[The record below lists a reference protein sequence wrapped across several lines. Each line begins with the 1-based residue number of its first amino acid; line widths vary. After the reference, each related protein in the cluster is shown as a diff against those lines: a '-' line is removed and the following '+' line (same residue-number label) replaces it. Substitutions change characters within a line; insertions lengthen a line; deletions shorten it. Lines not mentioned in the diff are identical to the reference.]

1 MTSDRIIKQVI
12 RVICFVFFACILL
25 SCQKELSAG
34 PGQEI
39 VLSTKAFQVGP
50 YGGHYE
56 ITVLNRKN
64 IDIDYIFDEISH
76 KLLYWGSNRTHFQMD
91 ELSVRHKKNENTIE
105 IDVAPS
111 DTLNKWRMDVHCLN
125 ISDSINI
132 IQNGE

>member
-39 VLSTKAFQVGP
+39 VLSAKAFQVGP
-50 YGGHYE
+50 DGGHYE

-76 KLLYWGSNRTHFQMD
+76 KLLYWGSNRTYFQMD
-91 ELSVRHKKNENTIE
+91 ELSVRHKKNENTIV

-125 ISDSINI
+125 ISASIHI

>member
-1 MTSDRIIKQVI
+1 MTSDRITKQVI

-39 VLSTKAFQVGP
+39 VLSAKAFQVGP
-50 YGGHYE
+50 DGGHYE
-56 ITVLNRKN
+56 VTVLNRKN

-76 KLLYWGSNRTHFQMD
+76 KLLYWGSNRTYFQMD
-91 ELSVRHKKNENTIE
+91 ELSIRHQKNENTIE

-111 DTLNKWRMDVHCLN
+111 DTLNKWRIDVHCLN
-125 ISDSINI
+125 ISDSISI

>member
-39 VLSTKAFQVGP
+39 VLSAKAFQVGP
-50 YGGHYE
+50 DGGHYE

-76 KLLYWGSNRTHFQMD
+76 KLLYWGSNRTYFQMD

-111 DTLNKWRMDVHCLN
+111 DTLNEWWIDVHSLN
-125 ISDSINI
+125 VSDRITI

>member
-1 MTSDRIIKQVI
+1 MTSDRIIKQVS
-12 RVICFVFFACILL
+12 RVICFVFYACILL
-25 SCQKELSAG
+25 SCQKELSPG

-39 VLSTKAFQVGP
+39 VLSAKAFQVGP
-50 YGGHYE
+50 DGGHYE

-76 KLLYWGSNRTHFQMD
+76 KLLYWGSNRTYFQMD
-91 ELSVRHKKNENTIE
+91 ELSVRHKKNENTIV

-111 DTLNKWRMDVHCLN
+111 DTLNKWRIDVHCLN
-125 ISDSINI
+125 ISDSISI